1 MVTFRVESTSRWDA
15 LALAGK
21 LARYRWYLI
30 EPDDRHWDVCVPVE
44 QASGELPDELRHTI
58 ESWLCERRLRK
69 TIVHARTDDYVI
81 DAPPT
86 DGHETPKP

>member
-1 MVTFRVESTSRWDA
+1 MVTFRVESISRWDA

-44 QASGELPDELRHTI
+44 QASGELPEELRRTI
-58 ESWLCERRLRK
+58 ETWLRERRLEK
-69 TIVHARTDDYVI
+69 AIVHAGTEDYVI
-81 DAPPT
+81 AR
-86 DGHETPKP
+86 

>member
-1 MVTFRVESTSRWDA
+1 MVTFRVESTSRSDA

-44 QASGELPDELRHTI
+44 QPNRELPMELRRTI
-58 ESWLCERRLRK
+58 ETWLRERRLEQ
-69 TIVHARTDDYVI
+69 TIIHTERGDYVV
-81 DAPPT
+81 
-86 DGHETPKP
+86 GR